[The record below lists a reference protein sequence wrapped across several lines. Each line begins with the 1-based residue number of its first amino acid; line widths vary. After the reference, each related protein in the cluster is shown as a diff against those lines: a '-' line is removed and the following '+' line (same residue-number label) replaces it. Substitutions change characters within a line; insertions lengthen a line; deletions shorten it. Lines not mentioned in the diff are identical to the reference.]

1 MLRVLLLLQARERM
15 TAQELAERVNS
26 SPRTI
31 QRDLQALSLAGVPI
45 YPIRGRYGGWA
56 LLPDY
61 RTRLT
66 GLTPT
71 EAMTVFVGATAHVLA
86 DLGLDTAAD
95 QAATKLLAALP
106 ASMRRDVEYARQ
118 RLLVDPLGWDQ
129 DDRGTL
135 DPNIA
140 VCREGLWQE
149 RMLEIQYGT
158 PPSRR
163 VVAPLGLVAKGRA
176 WYLVARRDQRIR
188 TYRVGRIESA
198 AVLDQ
203 TFTRPMEF
211 DLAEHWTDA
220 CRQLRRSRPSYP
232 IRIRVRDRSLR
243 RFTTNSS
250 ATMGP
255 SRRGW
260 CPVDVDLENPH
271 EAAAVVLSLGGDAVV
286 LEPAELRKAVRQLAT
301 KLVTAHASS
310 S

>member
-15 TAQELAERVNS
+15 TAQELARRLNS

-86 DLGLDTAAD
+86 DLGLDAAAD

-129 DDRGTL
+129 DDRGTI
-135 DPNIA
+135 DPNLA
-140 VCREGLWQE
+140 LCREGLWQE
-149 RMLEIQYGT
+149 RMLEIRYGS
-158 PPSRR
+158 PPARR

-176 WYLVARRDQRIR
+176 WYLVARRDRQIR
-188 TYRVGRIESA
+188 TYRVARIETTT
-198 AVLDQ
+198 VMEQ
-203 TFTRPMEF
+203 TFVRPAEF
-211 DLAEHWTDA
+211 DLAEHWVTA
-220 CRQLRRSRPSYP
+220 CRRLRASRPSYP
-232 IRIRVRDRSLR
+232 IRMRVRDRSLR
-243 RFTTNSS
+243 RFASNPGASIGRS
-250 ATMGP
+250 V
-255 SRRGW
+255 RGW
-260 CPVDVDLENPH
+260 STVDVDVENPG

-286 LEPAELRKAVRQLAT
+286 VKPPELRKTVRTMAAKLAA
-301 KLVTAHASS
+301 AHR
-310 S
+310 

>member
-1 MLRVLLLLQARERM
+1 MRAERILRVLLLLQARERM

-26 SPRTI
+26 SARTI

-106 ASMRRDVEYARQ
+106 ASMRRDIEYARQ

-129 DDRGTL
+129 DDRGAV
-135 DPNIA
+135 DPNLA
-140 VCREGLWQE
+140 ACREGLWQE
-149 RMLEIQYGT
+149 RMLQMQYGR
-158 PPSRR
+158 PPERR

-176 WYLVARRDQRIR
+176 WYLVARCDGQIR
-188 TYRVGRIESA
+188 TYRVDRIETA
-198 AVLDQ
+198 TVLQ
-203 TFTRPMEF
+203 RAFTRPADF
-211 DLAEHWTDA
+211 DLAEHWTAA
-220 CRQLRRSRPSYP
+220 CRRLRNSRPSYP
-232 IRIRVRDRSLR
+232 IRIRVREGSLR
-243 RFTTNSS
+243 RFSS
-250 ATMGP
+250 AVIGP

-260 CPVDVDLENPH
+260 STVDVDMENPR

-286 LEPAELRKAVRQLAT
+286 LEPAELRKVVRQLAA
-301 KLVTAHASS
+301 KLVTAHR
-310 S
+310 